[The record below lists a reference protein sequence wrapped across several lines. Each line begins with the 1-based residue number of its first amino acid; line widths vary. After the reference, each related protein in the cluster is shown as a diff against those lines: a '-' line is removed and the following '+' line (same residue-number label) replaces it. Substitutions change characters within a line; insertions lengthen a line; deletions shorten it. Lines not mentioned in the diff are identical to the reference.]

1 MSEEK
6 NKPVS
11 KYKAGNVECA
21 VWEQKTDKGDF
32 LTVSSHRNYLKKDG
46 DAKKS
51 EDWEKTNSLRINDI
65 PAMILVLQ
73 KAYEY
78 AKLGEKKE

>member
-1 MSEEK
+1 MSET
-6 NKPVS
+6 NKPVE
-11 KYKAGNVECA
+11 KFNAGTIQCA
-21 VWEQKTDKGDF
+21 VWEQKSDKGTF
-32 LTVSSHRNYLKKDG
+32 LTVSSHRSYLKKDG
-46 DAKKS
+46 DASKP

-78 AKLGEKKE
+78 AKLKSEE